1 MIVPKHYENMAV
13 LHENMEPYRC
23 YYIPDSGRNDQLIS
37 LRESSQRL
45 QMLSGCEWNF
55 SFYESIYDLKDEFYL
70 PSYEAGDWWDKEY
83 VPFSWQMRG
92 YDKNQY
98 TNIRYPFRMI
108 LRMCHRIIHVEHT
121 DITFNGIRIQKQ
133 DVPF

>member
-70 PSYEAGDWWDKEY
+70 PL
-83 VPFSWQMRG
+83 MRPEIG
-92 YDKNQY
+92 
-98 TNIRYPFRMI
+98 
-108 LRMCHRIIHVEHT
+108 
-121 DITFNGIRIQKQ
+121 GIRSM
-133 DVPF
+133 FHFHGR